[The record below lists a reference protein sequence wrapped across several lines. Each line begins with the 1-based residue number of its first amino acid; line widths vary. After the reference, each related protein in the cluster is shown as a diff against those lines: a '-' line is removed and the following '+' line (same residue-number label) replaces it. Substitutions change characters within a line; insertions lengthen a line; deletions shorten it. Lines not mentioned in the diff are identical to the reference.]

1 MRNFLFG
8 RRSVNAI
15 ARILIIW
22 IVACVA
28 LAAADFWDEKDFTG
42 WSDAEVEKLLTDSP
56 WSRKVT
62 IALRRPETGGRGRG
76 GGFRGGPGGFGGGA
90 ADGFRGAGGGRR
102 GADVF
107 DPAPR
112 RMTFTVS
119 WRSALP
125 VKQALV
131 RTQLG
136 LDAPIPRE
144 HQQFLTQLEPFY
156 VVVVSGLPRQFARMA
171 QNRNALIA
179 ETILKR
185 QDRNPISPEDLV
197 VFVENGETVTL
208 QYHFPRDD
216 EITLE
221 DKNVEF
227 ITNLGQVEAKQEF
240 KLEDMVFAEQLA
252 L

>member
-1 MRNFLFG
+1 M
-8 RRSVNAI
+8 NAI
-15 ARILIIW
+15 ARTLVTW
-22 IVACVA
+22 IVACAA
-28 LAAADFWDEKDFTG
+28 LAAADFWDEKDFTA

-62 IALRRPETGGRGRG
+62 IALRQPGAGGGGGRG
-76 GGFRGGPGGFGGGA
+76 GGGGFGGGPGGFGGGA

-102 GADVF
+102 GAAGF
-107 DPAPR
+107 DAAPR

-131 RTQLG
+131 RNQIG
-136 LDAPIPRE
+136 VDAPISPDQR
-144 HQQFLTQLEPFY
+144 QFLTQLEPLY
-156 VVVVSGLPRQFARMA
+156 VVVVAGLPRQFARMA
-171 QNRNALIA
+171 QNRDVLMV
-179 ETILKR
+179 ETILER
-185 QDRNPISPEDLV
+185 QDGNLIPPKDLV

-221 DKNVEF
+221 DKDVEF
-227 ITNLGQVEAKQEF
+227 IAKLGQVEVKQKF
-240 KLEDMVFAEQLA
+240 KLEDMVFSGQLA

>member
-1 MRNFLFG
+1 MNT
-8 RRSVNAI
+8 I
-15 ARILIIW
+15 ARTLVMW
-22 IVACVA
+22 IVACAAV
-28 LAAADFWDEKDFTG
+28 AAADFWDEKDFTG
-42 WSDAEVEKLLTDSP
+42 WSDTEVEQLLTDSP

-62 IALRRPETGGRGRG
+62 IVLRRPGTGGGGGRGGFG
-76 GGFRGGPGGFGGGA
+76 GSPGGFGGGA
-90 ADGFRGAGGGRR
+90 ADGFRGTGGGRR
-102 GADVF
+102 GAAVF
-107 DPAPR
+107 NPAPR

-131 RTQLG
+131 RTQIG
-136 LDAPIPRE
+136 LDAQIPRE
-144 HQQFLTQLEPFY
+144 QQQFLTQLEPLY
-156 VVVVSGLPRQFARMA
+156 VVVVAGLPRQVARMA
-171 QNRNALIA
+171 KNRNALMA

-227 ITNLGQVEAKQEF
+227 ITKLGQVEVKQEF
-240 KLEDMVFAEQLA
+240 KLEDMVFAEQLT

>member
-1 MRNFLFG
+1 MLDM
-8 RRSVNAI
+8 
-15 ARILIIW
+15 
-22 IVACVA
+22 
-28 LAAADFWDEKDFTG
+28 DFYT
-42 WSDAEVEKLLTDSP
+42 
-56 WSRKVT
+56 
-62 IALRRPETGGRGRG
+62 
-76 GGFRGGPGGFGGGA
+76 A

-102 GADVF
+102 GTDVF

-112 RMTFTVS
+112 RITFTVS

-131 RTQLG
+131 RTQVG
-136 LDAPIPRE
+136 LDVPIPRE
-144 HQQFLTQLEPFY
+144 HQQFLTQPEPLY

-185 QDRNPISPEDLV
+185 QDRNPISPEDVV

-208 QYHFPRDD
+208 QYHFSRDD
-216 EITLE
+216 EIILE

-227 ITNLGQVEAKQEF
+227 ITKLGQVEAKQEF

>member
-1 MRNFLFG
+1 M
-8 RRSVNAI
+8 NAI
-15 ARILIIW
+15 ARTLIMW
-22 IVACVA
+22 VVACAA
-28 LAAADFWDEKDFTG
+28 LAAADFWDEKDFTA
-42 WSDAEVEKLLTDSP
+42 WSETDVEKMLTDSP
-56 WSRKVT
+56 WSRKIA
-62 IALRRPETGGRGRG
+62 IALRGPGAGGRGGRG
-76 GGFRGGPGGFGGGA
+76 GGGGFGGAGGGRRGV
-90 ADGFRGAGGGRR
+90 DGAGGGRR
-102 GADVF
+102 GADRF
-107 DPAPR
+107 DAAPR

-131 RTQLG
+131 RSQIG
-136 LDAPIPRE
+136 VDAPISRE
-144 HQQFLTQLEPFY
+144 QRQFLTQLEPFY
-156 VVVVSGLPRQFARMA
+156 VVVVAGLPRQFARMA
-171 QNRNALIA
+171 QNRNALMA

-185 QDRNPISPEDLV
+185 QDKDPISPEDLV

-221 DKNVEF
+221 DKDVEF
-227 ITNLGQVEAKQEF
+227 ITKLGQVEVKQKF